1 MNRRALAQA
10 AAAVALL
17 AAAGHSAAAQGKS
30 KKADPVPVVADSF
43 AIQPP
48 VRQSWTSDNMRYHIG
63 DIVTIVIDENTTA
76 SANLTDNNSESKKKG
91 LALDVESPPP
101 AAPTTA
107 TINFNNNGDSEK
119 SGTVLRQNGFSAQL
133 SARVVSVSPT
143 GLLRISGHKM
153 VNVDKSQQDVTL
165 SGWIRSEDIA
175 VGTNTVS
182 SSRLADAEINYV
194 QKGSLGTPRVGFLSK
209 ILGALWP

>member
-1 MNRRALAQA
+1 MKRRAIAQA
-10 AAAVALL
+10 AIAIALL
-17 AAAGHSAAAQGKS
+17 AAACSPAAAQAKGK
-30 KKADPVPVVADSF
+30 KVDAAPVVADSF
-43 AIQPP
+43 ALQPP

-76 SANLTDNNSESKKKG
+76 SANLTDNNSESRKKG

-107 TINFNNNGDSEK
+107 RINFNNNGDSQK
-119 SGTVLRQNGFSAQL
+119 SGNVLRQNGFTAQM
-133 SARVVSVSPT
+133 SARVVSVSPS
-143 GLLRISGHKM
+143 GLLKISGHKL

-175 VGTNTVS
+175 AGTNSVS
-182 SSRLADAEINYV
+182 SARLADAEINYV
-194 QKGSLGTPRVGFLSK
+194 QKGSLGTPRAGFLSK
-209 ILGALWP
+209 VLGALWP